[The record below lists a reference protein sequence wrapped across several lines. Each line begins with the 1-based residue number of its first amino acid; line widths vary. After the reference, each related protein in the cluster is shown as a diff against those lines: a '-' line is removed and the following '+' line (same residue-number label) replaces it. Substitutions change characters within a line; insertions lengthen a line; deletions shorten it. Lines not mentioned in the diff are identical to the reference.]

1 MPPKKAGEAK
11 SAGAKRKRSSSNAS
25 TSDRTDE
32 QLKALLTFLRDDSV
46 QRFGAGSD
54 AKQPNLFDLVEHS
67 ATYSPFQSLV
77 ASIVQSKPISSR
89 LGARTLLTI
98 FAGTEGVKGGVDFST
113 PGKIV
118 SAGEDG
124 RSVAS
129 HY

>member
-1 MPPKKAGEAK
+1 MPPKKIEQDS
-11 SAGAKRKRSSSNAS
+11 SAGVKRKRSGSNAS
-25 TSDRTDE
+25 ISGRSDE

-46 QRFGAGSD
+46 ARFGNGSD
-54 AKQPNLFDLVEHS
+54 AKQPNLFDLIEHS

-77 ASIVQSKPISSR
+77 ASVVQSKPISSR

-98 FAGTEGVKGGVDFST
+98 FAGAEGVEGGIDFST

-124 RSVAS
+124 R
-129 HY
+129 